1 MLNKGIYLN
10 LLSQFERLS
19 SHNRQGSY
27 KTKARYAEAFKR
39 FLAYLAEEFH
49 LEKLA
54 NIAPKHLFSY
64 VNHLS
69 EKGLSAAYIKTEL
82 SAIRF
87 FHDQITGA
95 KYSLPDNAALDL
107 KRRRFGGVDRTW
119 STPEYNW
126 FVAKALNL
134 NYNDYAALLCLG
146 RYAALRIHEC
156 FRLDTAAV
164 EKALKTGLLTIKG
177 KGGLVREVPINDSI
191 RIMLRDTLKVTPRGQ
206 KLFVAP
212 DDKTHLAIHRLEAF
226 INYYKDR
233 NPWVRSSKPM
243 TFHGLR
249 HTCAAEWYDGFLR
262 QGCSE
267 LEARKK
273 VSKLL
278 GHTRDD
284 VTRIY
289 LASRLDSGGGD
300 PGVLE

>member
-10 LLSQFERLS
+10 LLSQFDKLS

-39 FLAYLAEEFH
+39 FLAYLAEEYR

-64 VNHLS
+64 VDHLS

-87 FHDQITGA
+87 FHDQIAGA
-95 KYSLPDNAALDL
+95 KYTLPNNAVLDL

-119 STPEYNW
+119 GSPEFNR
-126 FVAKALNL
+126 FLARASKLDH
-134 NYNDYAALLCLG
+134 NDYIAILCLG

-156 FRLDTAAV
+156 FRLDTAAA
-164 EKALKTGLLTIKG
+164 EKALTVGMLTVKG

-191 RIMLRDTLKVTPRGQ
+191 RIMLRDILKVTPRGQ

-226 INYYKDR
+226 INYHKAEMQEVGSTR
-233 NPWVRSSKPM
+233 PM

-249 HTCAAEWYDGFLR
+249 HTCAAEWYDGFIR
-262 QGCSE
+262 QGFTE

-289 LASRLDSGGGD
+289 LASRFNGGSEGD
-300 PGVLE
+300 

>member
-1 MLNKGIYLN
+1 M
-10 LLSQFERLS
+10 SQFEKLS

-39 FLAYLAEEFH
+39 FLAFLAEKFH

-54 NIAPKHLFSY
+54 NVAPKHLLAY
-64 VNHLS
+64 VDYLT

-87 FHDQITGA
+87 FHDQIPKPRYT
-95 KYSLPDNAALDL
+95 LPDNSALDL
-107 KRRRFGGVDRTW
+107 QRRRFGGVDRTW
-119 STPEYNW
+119 STPEFNW

-134 NYNDYAALLCLG
+134 DYDDYAAILCLG

-156 FRLDTAAV
+156 FRLDTAAA
-164 EKALKTGLLTIKG
+164 EKALKTGLLTVKG

-191 RIMLRDTLKVTPRGQ
+191 RATLRDILKVTPRGQ

-212 DDKTHLAIHRLEAF
+212 GDKTHLAIHRLESF
-226 INYYKDR
+226 INYYQGK
-233 NPWVRSSKPM
+233 NPWVRSSRPI

-267 LEARKK
+267 LEARKR

-289 LASRLDSGGGD
+289 LASRLDGGRGD
-300 PGVLE
+300 PSASE